1 MTPLPLL
8 IAVAA
13 LGGAATAFQAQ
24 FMGTMDRGIGTLE
37 SVFITYVS
45 GAMVIGLVMLALRG
59 GNLAAWSHVPWYS
72 FGAGFMGLIIVGA
85 IGYSV
90 PRLGLVVT
98 FTIMVSMQFLVG
110 ALLDH
115 FGLVGAAVRPLD
127 LSRLLGMAILML
139 GTWLTIR

>member
-1 MTPLPLL
+1 
-8 IAVAA
+8 
-13 LGGAATAFQAQ
+13 
-24 FMGTMDRGIGTLE
+24 
-37 SVFITYVS
+37 
-45 GAMVIGLVMLALRG
+45 
-59 GNLAAWSHVPWYS
+59 
-72 FGAGFMGLIIVGA
+72 MGLIIVGV